1 MHGRVKVRTT
11 AEQEEI
17 KKKERAKKLVHYRT
31 AITEIFRKRENKIW
45 DDELLLLTEKIL
57 LQNSDVYTL
66 WNIRREVFQ
75 NNKNSNWSD
84 EEYTSM
90 LEKELTL
97 TENCLK
103 NNPKS
108 YSVWHQ
114 RWWIMEYIQK
124 PDWEKELTLCTK
136 CLNLDERNFHCW
148 DYRQYVVE
156 KAGISDHAEYEFS
169 TTKILNNFSNY
180 SSWHYRS
187 KILTKLFY
195 NDSEETPVMQ
205 QKREEELELVMNAT
219 FTDPNDSSA
228 WFYQRWLLDNYKPK
242 LHSILWRSRV
252 TKDMVVAVFDSDIS
266 GQSGNISLS
275 VDNNKIDVQWKSYR
289 EKTFSKVWTGILSI
303 SLENL
308 SELQNVH
315 INIKDKDYQLH
326 YSQRESAWIYKSNP
340 LIINE
345 NHNKEQLNEQLESY
359 KQLTKMEPNN
369 KWAILIGIFLMK
381 KIDFI
386 HFNNIILDDLNTLSR
401 IDFLRSNYYK
411 DLRSKYLL
419 EYTFKK
425 LWEEEND
432 SEMQKKI
439 DLSGLNLTTLR
450 NSQYFTFFEE
460 VNLSANNLETSLN
473 QLSNFQYCKKLS
485 LSSNQ
490 IKSLKHF
497 PTLSNLEFLSLR
509 NNELSDINEILDLV
523 KRHNLMKL
531 DLRDNPIYDLY
542 KNDLDIAKVIQ
553 TNVILI

>member
-31 AITEIFRKRENKIW
+31 AMTEIFRKRENKIW

-57 LQNSDVYTL
+57 LQNPDVYTL

-75 NNKNSNWSD
+75 NNKNNIWNE

-97 TENCLK
+97 SENCLK

-114 RWWIMEYIQK
+114 RWWVMEHIQK

-242 LHSILWRSRV
+242 SHSILWRSRV
-252 TKDMVVAVFDSDIS
+252 TKDMVIAVFNNDIS
-266 GQSGNISLS
+266 GESENISLF
-275 VDNNKIDVQWKSYR
+275 VDNNKIDIQWKSYR
-289 EKTFSKVWTGILSI
+289 EKIFSKIWTGILST

-308 SELQNVH
+308 SELQNVY
-315 INIKDKDYQLH
+315 ININDKNYQLH
-326 YSQRESAWIYKSNP
+326 YSQKEFAWIYKSDS

-359 KQLTKMEPNN
+359 KQLAKMEPNN

-386 HFNNIILDDLNTLSR
+386 NFNNIILEDLNTLSR

-425 LWEEEND
+425 IWEEEND
-432 SEMQKKI
+432 SEIQTKI
-439 DLSGLNLTTLR
+439 DLSGLNLTMLH
-450 NSQYFTFFEE
+450 NSHYFTFFEE

-473 QLSNFQYCKKLS
+473 QLSSFQYCKKLS

-497 PTLSNLEFLSLR
+497 PTLKNLEFLSLR
-509 NNELSDINEILDLV
+509 NNEISDINEILDLI

-542 KNDLDIAKVIQ
+542 KNDLGIAKVIQ

>member
-1 MHGRVKVRTT
+1 M
-11 AEQEEI
+11 
-17 KKKERAKKLVHYRT
+17 
-31 AITEIFRKRENKIW
+31 TEIFRKRENKIW

-57 LQNSDVYTL
+57 LQNPDVYTL

-75 NNKNSNWSD
+75 NNKNIWNE

-97 TENCLK
+97 SENCLK

-114 RWWIMEYIQK
+114 RWWVMEHIQK

-242 LHSILWRSRV
+242 SHSILWRSRV
-252 TKDMVVAVFDSDIS
+252 TKDMVTAVFNSDIS
-266 GQSGNISLS
+266 GESENISLF
-275 VDNNKIDVQWKSYR
+275 VDNNKIDIQWKSYR
-289 EKTFSKVWTGILSI
+289 EKIFSKVWTGILST

-308 SELQNVH
+308 SELENVY
-315 INIKDKDYQLH
+315 ININDKNYQLY
-326 YSQRESAWIYKSNP
+326 YSQKEFAWIYKSDS

-359 KQLTKMEPNN
+359 KQLAKMEPNN

-386 HFNNIILDDLNTLSR
+386 NFNNIILEDLNTLSR

-425 LWEEEND
+425 IWEEEND
-432 SEMQKKI
+432 SEIQTKI
-439 DLSGLNLTTLR
+439 DLSGLNLTMLH
-450 NSQYFTFFEE
+450 NSHYFTFFEE

-473 QLSNFQYCKKLS
+473 QLSSFQYCKKLS

-497 PTLSNLEFLSLR
+497 PTLKNLEFLSLR
-509 NNELSDINEILDLV
+509 NNEISDINEISDLI

-542 KNDLDIAKVIQ
+542 KNDLGIAKVIQ

>member
-1 MHGRVKVRTT
+1 
-11 AEQEEI
+11 
-17 KKKERAKKLVHYRT
+17 
-31 AITEIFRKRENKIW
+31 
-45 DDELLLLTEKIL
+45 
-57 LQNSDVYTL
+57 
-66 WNIRREVFQ
+66 
-75 NNKNSNWSD
+75 
-84 EEYTSM
+84 M

-114 RWWIMEYIQK
+114 RWWVMEHIQK

-242 LHSILWRSRV
+242 SHSILWRSRV
-252 TKDMVVAVFDSDIS
+252 TKDTVVAVFDSDIS

-289 EKTFSKVWTGILSI
+289 EKTFSKVWTGILST

-308 SELQNVH
+308 SELQNVR
-315 INIKDKDYQLH
+315 INIEDKNYQLH
-326 YSQRESAWIYKSNP
+326 YSQKQSAWIYKSNS

-359 KQLTKMEPNN
+359 KQLAKMEPNN

-386 HFNNIILDDLNTLSR
+386 NFNDIILEDLNTLSR

-425 LWEEEND
+425 LWEEESD
-432 SEMQKKI
+432 SEMQTKI

-509 NNELSDINEILDLV
+509 NNELSDINEILDLI

>member
-31 AITEIFRKRENKIW
+31 AMTEIFRKRENKIW

-57 LQNSDVYTL
+57 LQNPDVYTL

-75 NNKNSNWSD
+75 NNKNIWNE

-97 TENCLK
+97 SENCLK

-114 RWWIMEYIQK
+114 RWWVMEHIQK

-242 LHSILWRSRV
+242 SHSILWRSRV
-252 TKDMVVAVFDSDIS
+252 TKDMVTAVFNSDIS
-266 GQSGNISLS
+266 GESENISLF
-275 VDNNKIDVQWKSYR
+275 VDNNKIDIQWKSYR
-289 EKTFSKVWTGILSI
+289 EKIFSKVWTGILST

-308 SELQNVH
+308 SELENVY
-315 INIKDKDYQLH
+315 ININDKNYQLY
-326 YSQRESAWIYKSNP
+326 YSQKEFAWIYKSDS

-359 KQLTKMEPNN
+359 KQLAKMEPNN

-386 HFNNIILDDLNTLSR
+386 NFNNIILEDLNTLSR

-425 LWEEEND
+425 IWEEEND
-432 SEMQKKI
+432 SEIQTKI
-439 DLSGLNLTTLR
+439 DLSGLNLTMLH
-450 NSQYFTFFEE
+450 NSHYFTFFEE

-473 QLSNFQYCKKLS
+473 QLSSFQYCKKLS

-497 PTLSNLEFLSLR
+497 PTLKNLEFLSLR
-509 NNELSDINEILDLV
+509 NNEISDINEISDLI

-542 KNDLDIAKVIQ
+542 KNDLGIAKVIQ

>member
-31 AITEIFRKRENKIW
+31 AMTEIFRKRENKIW

-57 LQNSDVYTL
+57 LQNPDVYTL

-75 NNKNSNWSD
+75 NNKNNIWNE

-97 TENCLK
+97 SENCLK

-114 RWWIMEYIQK
+114 RWWVMEHIQK

-242 LHSILWRSRV
+242 SHSILWRSRV
-252 TKDMVVAVFDSDIS
+252 TKDMVIAVFNNDIS
-266 GQSGNISLS
+266 GESENISLF
-275 VDNNKIDVQWKSYR
+275 VDNNKIDIQWKSYK
-289 EKTFSKVWTGILSI
+289 EKIFSKVWSGMLST

-308 SELQNVH
+308 SELQNVY
-315 INIKDKDYQLH
+315 ININDKNYQLY
-326 YSQRESAWIYKSNP
+326 YSQKEFAWIYKSDS

-359 KQLTKMEPNN
+359 KQLAKMEPNN

-386 HFNNIILDDLNTLSR
+386 NFNNIILEDLNTLSR

-425 LWEEEND
+425 IWEEEND
-432 SEMQKKI
+432 SEIQKKI
-439 DLSGLNLTTLR
+439 DLSGLNLTMLH
-450 NSQYFTFFEE
+450 NSHYFTFFEE
-460 VNLSANNLETSLN
+460 INLSANNLEISLN
-473 QLSNFQYCKKLS
+473 QLSSFQYCKKLS

-497 PTLSNLEFLSLR
+497 PTLKNLEFLSLR
-509 NNELSDINEILDLV
+509 NNEISDINEILDLI

-542 KNDLDIAKVIQ
+542 KNDLGIAKVIQ

>member
-17 KKKERAKKLVHYRT
+17 KKKERAKKLIHYRT

-114 RWWIMEYIQK
+114 RWWVMEYIQK

-275 VDNNKIDVQWKSYR
+275 VDNNKIDIQWKSYR
-289 EKTFSKVWTGILSI
+289 EKTFSKVWTGILST

-315 INIKDKDYQLH
+315 INIKDKNYQLH
-326 YSQRESAWIYKSNP
+326 YSQKESAWIYKSNP

-359 KQLTKMEPNN
+359 KQLAKMEPNN

-509 NNELSDINEILDLV
+509 NNELSDINEILDLI